1 MCKKFDSI
9 FLFMPKLSL
18 CWIIQNLIIDFLVIS
33 CYFLFQVCA
42 QENMRVGE
50 GGAFN
55 KTSKHS
61 LVIDN
66 FLFITWT
73 ENEAPLKSTAEII
86 FFFL

>member
-1 MCKKFDSI
+1 
-9 FLFMPKLSL
+9 
-18 CWIIQNLIIDFLVIS
+18 
-33 CYFLFQVCA
+33 
-42 QENMRVGE
+42 MRVGE

-66 FLFITWT
+66 FLFITWP

>member
-1 MCKKFDSI
+1 MHVKIKDTHI
-9 FLFMPKLSL
+9 LS
-18 CWIIQNLIIDFLVIS
+18 
-33 CYFLFQVCA
+33 A

-66 FLFITWT
+66 FLFITWP

>member
-1 MCKKFDSI
+1 
-9 FLFMPKLSL
+9 
-18 CWIIQNLIIDFLVIS
+18 
-33 CYFLFQVCA
+33 
-42 QENMRVGE
+42 MRVGE

-66 FLFITWT
+66 FLVITWP

>member
-1 MCKKFDSI
+1 MVD
-9 FLFMPKLSL
+9 L
-18 CWIIQNLIIDFLVIS
+18 CTLHYRQGPEMHVTIKDTHILRTQKCARI
-33 CYFLFQVCA
+33 CA